1 MKKTCFFLLM
11 LPIFLSCKKDA
22 VNSTEAQLNVQF
34 QFSPTQERLNNLGQ
48 TSTIPAANAA
58 QTPTFKKM
66 SVHYIELAANQFTA
80 LGKGAIVYKG
90 AETTLG
96 GDNAV
101 DFDKAAVADQN
112 QVFATIN
119 LKNVPAGTYEW
130 VRASVTY
137 QNFDILF
144 NINGLPVVGD
154 LKNQKGTVAS
164 FVGFNTYMTKVK
176 PNVKEIVVNDDKKQG
191 FWAFETGLSAP
202 YDTYN
207 TVQSGE
213 APAGATTVV
222 NPIAATSPV
231 PAGSCVVTGRF
242 ATPLVVTDKETQ
254 NIVVSLSFSINK
266 SLEWVDSNKN
276 GQLDWY
282 ADPTKGTNERIVD
295 MGLRG
300 LIPTWK

>member
-1 MKKTCFFLLM
+1 MQKVFFVLVLTT
-11 LPIFLSCKKDA
+11 FLASCKKETDSTTA
-22 VNSTEAQLNVQF
+22 VKLDFQF
-34 QFSPTQERLNNLGQ
+34 QFNASQERLNNLGQ
-48 TSTIPAANAA
+48 ASTIPVNNAA

-80 LGKGAIVYKG
+80 LGKGAVVYKG
-90 AETTLG
+90 VETALG
-96 GDNAV
+96 GENAV

-112 QVFATIN
+112 QVFASID
-119 LKNVPAGTYEW
+119 LKNVPPGTYEW

-154 LKNQKGTVAS
+154 LKNQKGTVSS
-164 FVGFNTYMTKVK
+164 FVGFNTYLTKVK
-176 PNVKEIVVNDDKKQG
+176 PNTKEIAVNDDKKQG
-191 FWAFETGLSAP
+191 FWAFETAFSAP

-207 TVQSGE
+207 TIQSGE

-222 NPIAATSPV
+222 NPIAATSPI
-231 PAGSCVVTGRF
+231 PAGSCVVTGKF
-242 ATPLVVTDKETQ
+242 ATPLVVTGKETQ
-254 NIVVSLSFSINK
+254 NVVVSLSFSVNK